1 MHFAQF
7 RGRDVAEALA
17 QVKAA
22 FGANALI
29 GTTRVVSNGRG
40 GALGRSFVEV
50 TAAQGSD
57 LPRRAPSSRAPRP
70 TDRPMS
76 TPPQNLL
83 ASDAPAARE
92 ATLALA
98 ESAIGSEL
106 RALRA
111 LVEQMAQ
118 TSRPRDRALAMLMAS
133 GLDGPVAAE
142 LAAGSSRA
150 TRQGAD
156 ALRQWLRARVV
167 SRVALLP
174 SPIVKPGRRIIACV
188 GAAGVGKTTTLAKLA
203 ARAHLD
209 LGRSV
214 TLLTLD
220 TFRVGAVEHTRRY
233 AQLMGLNFDVAHDVA
248 SFSRALAST
257 GDELVLVDT
266 PSRASNEALE
276 RLVSCLRAAG
286 NREVCVLL
294 TVAASSRSRDVDRI
308 ASDYSACAPAGL
320 VITKLDETDQ
330 VGGALSFALRDSLPF
345 AYLCEG
351 PRVPEDIQEATAE
364 TIADLAFSLGA

>member
-1 MHFAQF
+1 MNFAQF

-29 GTTRVVSNGRG
+29 GTTRVISNGHG

-50 TAAQGSD
+50 TAAQGAEP
-57 LPRRAPSSRAPRP
+57 PRRALSSRAPRP
-70 TDRPMS
+70 STRPATS
-76 TPPQNLL
+76 APSAFVESEPP
-83 ASDAPAARE
+83 ARE
-92 ATLALA
+92 TTQGEA
-98 ESAIGSEL
+98 AIGAEL

-111 LVEQMAQ
+111 LVEQMAR
-118 TSRPRDRALAMLMAS
+118 TSRPRDRALTMLTAS
-133 GLDGPVAAE
+133 GLDGALAAE

-150 TRQGAD
+150 LRQGAD
-156 ALRQWLRARVV
+156 ALRQWLRARVI

-174 SPIVKPGRRIIACV
+174 SPILKPGPRIIACV

-233 AQLMGLNFDVAHDVA
+233 AQLMGLNFDVAHDVGT
-248 SFSRALAST
+248 FMRALACT
-257 GDELVLVDT
+257 KDELILVDT
-266 PSRASNEALE
+266 PSRASNEALD
-276 RLVSCLRAAG
+276 RLVTCLRAASD
-286 NREVCVLL
+286 REVCVLL

-308 ASDYSACAPAGL
+308 ASDYSACTPAGL

-330 VGGALSFALRDSLPF
+330 VGGALSSALRDSLPF

-351 PRVPEDIQEATAE
+351 PRVPEDIQDASAEA
-364 TIADLAFSLGA
+364 IADLALSLGA

>member
-22 FGANALI
+22 FGGNALI
-29 GTTRVVSNGRG
+29 GTTRVVTNGRG
-40 GALGRSFVEV
+40 GALARSFVEV
-50 TAAQGSD
+50 TAAQGAD
-57 LPRRAPSSRAPRP
+57 LPRRSSRAPRP
-70 TDRPMS
+70 SSLPS
-76 TPPQNLL
+76 SALPHALIASEPP
-83 ASDAPAARE
+83 PRE
-92 ATLALA
+92 PTFA
-98 ESAIGSEL
+98 ESAISTEL

-111 LVEQMAQ
+111 LVEQMAH
-118 TSRPRDRALAMLMAS
+118 TSRPRDRALSMLMAS
-133 GLDGPVAAE
+133 GLDAPLAAE

-150 TRQGAD
+150 ARQGPE
-156 ALRQWLRARVV
+156 ALRQWLRGRVL

-174 SPIVKPGRRIIACV
+174 SPIVAPGPRIIACV

-248 SFSRALAST
+248 TFTRALACT
-257 GDELVLVDT
+257 NDDLILVDT

-286 NREVCVLL
+286 AREVCVLL

-345 AYLCEG
+345 AYLCQG
-351 PRVPEDIQEATAE
+351 PRVPEDIQDASAEA
-364 TIADLAFSLGA
+364 IADLAFSLGA

>member
-50 TAAQGSD
+50 TAAQGAD
-57 LPRRAPSSRAPRP
+57 LPRGPSSRAPRRSDAGHP
-70 TDRPMS
+70 AS
-76 TPPQNLL
+76 IPPQPE
-83 ASDAPAARE
+83 PAHESPARE
-92 ATLALA
+92 PYA
-98 ESAIGSEL
+98 ESAIGAEL
-106 RALRA
+106 RALRT
-111 LVEQMAQ
+111 LVEQMAR

-133 GLDGPVAAE
+133 GLDGTVAAD
-142 LAAGSSRA
+142 LATGSSRFA
-150 TRQGAD
+150 RQGAD
-156 ALRQWLRARVV
+156 ALRQWLRSRVI

-174 SPIVKPGRRIIACV
+174 SPIVKPGPRIIACV

-233 AQLMGLNFDVAHDVA
+233 AQLMGLNFEVAHDVA
-248 SFSRALAST
+248 SFASALACTS
-257 GDELVLVDT
+257 DELILVDT

-286 NREVCVLL
+286 DREVCVLL
-294 TVAASSRSRDVDRI
+294 TVAASSRARDIDRI

-330 VGGALSFALRDSLPF
+330 VGGALSAALRDSLPF
-345 AYLCEG
+345 AYLCQG
-351 PRVPEDIQEATAE
+351 PRVPEDIQDASAEA
-364 TIADLAFSLGA
+364 IADLAFLPGA

>member
-50 TAAQGSD
+50 TAAQGAD
-57 LPRRAPSSRAPRP
+57 LPRRSSRAPHAAEALRLP
-70 TDRPMS
+70 TP
-76 TPPQNLL
+76 TPTH
-83 ASDAPAARE
+83 DAHGHTEPRQP
-92 ATLALA
+92 TYA
-98 ESAIGSEL
+98 ESSIGAEL

-118 TSRPRDRALAMLMAS
+118 THRPRDRALAMLMAA
-133 GLDGPVAAE
+133 GFDPALAAD
-142 LAAGSSRA
+142 LVAGSSRA
-150 TRQGAD
+150 ARQGAD
-156 ALRQWLRARVV
+156 ALRQWLRARVA
-167 SRVALLP
+167 SRVAILP
-174 SPIVKPGRRIIACV
+174 SPISTPGRRIIACV

-233 AQLMGLNFDVAHDVA
+233 AQLMGLSFDVAHDVS
-248 SFSRALAST
+248 SFTQALACT
-257 GDELVLVDT
+257 NDDLVLVDT
-266 PSRASNEALE
+266 PSRASNEAID
-276 RLVSCLRAAG
+276 RLVSCLRAADD
-286 NREVCVLL
+286 REVCVLL
-294 TVAASSRSRDVDRI
+294 TIAASSRARDVDRI
-308 ASDYSACAPAGL
+308 AADYSACAPSGL

-330 VGGALSFALRDSLPF
+330 IGGALSAALRDSLPF
-345 AYLCEG
+345 AYLCRG
-351 PRVPEDIQEATAE
+351 PRVPEDIQDASAEAV
-364 TIADLAFSLGA
+364 ADLAFSFGA

>member
-50 TAAQGSD
+50 TAAQGAD
-57 LPRRAPSSRAPRP
+57 LPRRAHSSRAPRP
-70 TDRPMS
+70 TDRP
-76 TPPQNLL
+76 L
-83 ASDAPAARE
+83 ASPPGALANDPPAARE

-133 GLDGPVAAE
+133 GLDGPLAAE

-150 TRQGAD
+150 ARQGAD
-156 ALRQWLRARVV
+156 TLRQWLRGRVL

-174 SPIVKPGRRIIACV
+174 SPIAKPGPRIIACV

-248 SFSRALAST
+248 AFTRALACTS
-257 GDELVLVDT
+257 DELILVDT

-345 AYLCEG
+345 AYLCQG
-351 PRVPEDIQEATAE
+351 PRVPEDIQEASAE

>member
-40 GALGRSFVEV
+40 GALGSSFVEV
-50 TAAQGSD
+50 TAAQGAD

-70 TDRPMS
+70 SGRPMS
-76 TPPQNLL
+76 SPPPSTFV
-83 ASDAPAARE
+83 SDSPPPRE
-92 ATLALA
+92 TIQA
-98 ESAIGSEL
+98 ESAISTEL

-111 LVEQMAQ
+111 LVEQMAR
-118 TSRPRDRALAMLMAS
+118 TSRPRDKALAMLMAS
-133 GLDGPVAAE
+133 GLDGTLAAD

-150 TRQGAD
+150 ARQGSE
-156 ALRQWLRARVV
+156 ALRQWLRGRVM

-174 SPIVKPGRRIIACV
+174 SPIAKPGPRIIACV

-248 SFSRALAST
+248 SFSRALACT
-257 GDELVLVDT
+257 GDELILVDT

-286 NREVCVLL
+286 DREVCVLL
-294 TVAASSRSRDVDRI
+294 TVSASSRSRDVDRV
-308 ASDYSACAPAGL
+308 ASDYSACSPAGL

-330 VGGALSFALRDSLPF
+330 VGGALSLALRDSLPF
-345 AYLCEG
+345 AYLCQG
-351 PRVPEDIQEATAE
+351 PRVPEDIQDASAEA
-364 TIADLAFSLGA
+364 IADLAFVLGA